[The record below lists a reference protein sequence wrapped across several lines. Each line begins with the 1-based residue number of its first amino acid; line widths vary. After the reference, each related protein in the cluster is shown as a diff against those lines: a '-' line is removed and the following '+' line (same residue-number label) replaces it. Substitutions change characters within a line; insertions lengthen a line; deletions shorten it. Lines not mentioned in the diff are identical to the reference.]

1 MAVLCEITKVG
12 DACEADLQDCIAVV
26 PHMHELFFF
35 FCASL
40 VVVVKIGRGGH
51 GAVPLVLISQD
62 IW

>member
-35 FCASL
+35 F
-40 VVVVKIGRGGH
+40 VQV
-51 GAVPLVLISQD
+51 
-62 IW
+62 

>member
-1 MAVLCEITKVG
+1 MPVRP
-12 DACEADLQDCIAVV
+12 DLQDCIAVV
-26 PHMHELFFF
+26 PHMHEHFFFFF